1 MYAAK
6 YQLIKIML
14 HRYGKL
20 LIAVFQPKKD
30 QSNANSQDPEYIA
43 NEFNQFFVAVSGK
56 TANATVQVVLNNNL
70 DVSILNS
77 NPVTLREHTSHE
89 RFQLSPV
96 SCTDIKRIIITMPS
110 NKSPGPDKV
119 RMNVLKD
126 CLPVVLGPITNIIN
140 CSFATSVSLTNG
152 ISGSY
157 IHVKRR

>member
-14 HRYGKL
+14 HLWKIVNRSIPTKERPIQCY
-20 LIAVFQPKKD
+20 
-30 QSNANSQDPEYIA
+30 SQDPEYIA

-56 TANATVQVVLNNNL
+56 TANATVQVVLNNNV

-119 RMNVLKD
+119 SMNVLKD

-157 IHVKRR
+157 IHVERR